1 MDVRE
6 YKKVVI
12 NQVEEHLLK
21 KVDRIVD
28 ESSDEHRHLHES
40 EIEEIKDI
48 FKALWYAKQYCK
60 EP

>member
-12 NQVEEHLLK
+12 SQVEEHLLK

-28 ESSDEHRHLHES
+28 EASDDHRSLHES

>member
-12 NQVEEHLLK
+12 NQIEEHLLK
-21 KVDRIVD
+21 KADRIVD
-28 ESSDEHRHLHES
+28 EATDNHRNLHEE
-40 EIEEIKDI
+40 EIEELKNL

>member
-28 ESSDEHRHLHES
+28 EASDDHRNLHDS
-40 EIEEIKDI
+40 EVEEIKDI